1 MVCIIHIMNSAEL
14 IRKLERAGW
23 VLRGVKGSHRIYTH
37 PQHGGHLS
45 IPHPRKDL
53 GAGLL
58 HKLMKQAGLK

>member
-23 VLRGVKGSHRIYTH
+23 VLRGVKGAHHIYTH
-37 PQHGGHLS
+37 PQRGGHLS

-53 GAGLL
+53 GAGLI
-58 HKLMKQAGLK
+58 HKLMKEAGVK